1 MLWMGC
7 SVSVPYIAT
16 PTILPQVTS
25 LPPEQQE
32 QTAVPVSRAKDLKP
46 VYVRASAL
54 IPALQLQ
61 PSAASSS
68 GPVLLPTRRYS
79 PMVTAGVVLT
89 GIGSAL
95 SVAGTVLFFANGGA
109 YRSAGGPVALSG
121 EPPMILGTV
130 LWIMGIMRP
139 PQEVPAGRPSLHYL
153 NSN

>member
-1 MLWMGC
+1 MLWTGC

-25 LPPEQQE
+25 LPPEEQE
-32 QTAVPVSRAKDLKP
+32 RTAKDLKP

-54 IPALQLQ
+54 MPALQLQ
-61 PSAASSS
+61 PGAASSA

-89 GIGSAL
+89 SIGSAL